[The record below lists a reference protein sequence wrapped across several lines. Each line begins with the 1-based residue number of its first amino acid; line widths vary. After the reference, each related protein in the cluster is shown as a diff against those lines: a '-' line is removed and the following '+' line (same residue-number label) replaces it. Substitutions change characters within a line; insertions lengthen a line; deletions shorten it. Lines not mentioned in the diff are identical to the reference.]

1 MSEHSTA
8 SAAGGTTSGDPQD
21 YQGLGS
27 IVGNIATDITTLVR
41 QEAELA
47 KAELKDEATKATKAV
62 GLFGGA
68 GAAAHLGALFLTLAL
83 ALGVAEWLDVDL
95 GWTTLVVGLLWMLV
109 AGVALVSGRRRM
121 QQVDPV
127 PRKTIKTIKEGL

>member
-1 MSEHSTA
+1 MSEHSTV
-8 SAAGGTTSGDPQD
+8 SSTGGMSNGDAQD

-27 IVGNIATDITTLVR
+27 IVGNIASDVTTLVR

-47 KAELKDEATKATKAV
+47 KAELKDEAAKATKAV
-62 GLFGGA
+62 GLFGSA

-83 ALGVAEWLDVDL
+83 ALGLAEWLDTDL
-95 GWTTLVVGLLWMLV
+95 GWTTLAVGLLWMLV
-109 AGVALVSGRRRM
+109 AGVAFASGRNRM
-121 QQVDPV
+121 REVDPV

>member
-1 MSEHSTA
+1 MSEQSTA
-8 SAAGGTTSGDPQD
+8 SSAGGTASGDPQD

-27 IVGNIATDITTLVR
+27 IVGNIASDITTLVR

-68 GAAAHLGALFLTLAL
+68 GAAADLGALFLTLAL
-83 ALGVAEWLDVDL
+83 ALGVAEWLDIDL